1 MNINS
6 SVNISISKSFEVK
19 KMIKT
24 YILSLNYKDK
34 NTAKIQ
40 WQINNYK
47 KIHCY
52 CFYCDILRVLLVLF
66 LN

>member
-6 SVNISISKSFEVK
+6 SVNIGISKSFEVK

-24 YILSLNYKDK
+24 YILLLNYKDK

-47 KIHCY
+47 KIHSTVIY
-52 CFYCDILRVLLVLF
+52 
-66 LN
+66 